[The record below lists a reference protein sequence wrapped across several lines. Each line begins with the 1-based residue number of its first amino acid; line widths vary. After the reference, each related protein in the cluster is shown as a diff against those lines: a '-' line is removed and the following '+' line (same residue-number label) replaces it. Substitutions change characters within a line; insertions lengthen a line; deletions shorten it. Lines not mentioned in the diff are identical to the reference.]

1 MKLSHDKHL
10 KIIKELN
17 LNGKSLKELK
27 EYLSVIKY
35 EIYFEE
41 VMLPKYNEFYK
52 NKK

>member
-1 MKLSHDKHL
+1 MELSHDKHL
-10 KIIKELN
+10 KIVKELN
-17 LNGKSLKELK
+17 LNKKSIKELK
-27 EYLSVIKY
+27 EILSVIKY